1 MSQRTNLPASAEAT
15 IRELYAAIL
24 DAWNRR
30 QAGEYALLF
39 SGDGSI
45 VGFDGSTV
53 STRAAI
59 EQHLS
64 QIFADPMTGQY
75 VGIVREVRFLTPQ
88 AALLLA
94 VSGIVP
100 YGQMHLNPA
109 LNAVQSLV
117 ALRDEDGK
125 WYAVHYQNTPAQFH
139 GRPEMVEQLTEELRR
154 SIQSGL

>member
-1 MSQRTNLPASAEAT
+1 MTQQTNPPASDEAL

-30 QAGEYALLF
+30 QAGEYAGLF
-39 SGDGSI
+39 TGDGSI

-59 EQHLS
+59 ERHLS
-64 QIFADPMTGQY
+64 QIFADHQTGRY
-75 VGIVREVRFLTPQ
+75 VGIVREVRFLEMQ
-88 AALLLA
+88 SALLIA

-100 YGQMHLNPA
+100 YGQKDLNPA

-117 ALRDEDGK
+117 VLRGPVGK

-139 GRPEMVEQLTEELRR
+139 GHPEMIEQLTAELEAR
-154 SIQSGL
+154 L